1 VEMIVIGER
10 SVLSILLELDKEI
23 QTQKLITIKE

>member
-1 VEMIVIGER
+1 MIVIGER